1 MNDRRLVILLLGA
14 VAILAVVG
22 SIGLSAV
29 AKDNQ
34 AVTNLAFSSV
44 GALAGLLAPRGELQS
59 GEELNK
65 AARSLADEFKKQA
78 GSA

>member
-14 VAILAVVG
+14 VAILAVIG

-29 AKDNQ
+29 NKDNQ

-44 GALAGLLAPRGELQS
+44 GALAGLLAPL
-59 GEELNK
+59 
-65 AARSLADEFKKQA
+65 SLIHI
-78 GSA
+78 